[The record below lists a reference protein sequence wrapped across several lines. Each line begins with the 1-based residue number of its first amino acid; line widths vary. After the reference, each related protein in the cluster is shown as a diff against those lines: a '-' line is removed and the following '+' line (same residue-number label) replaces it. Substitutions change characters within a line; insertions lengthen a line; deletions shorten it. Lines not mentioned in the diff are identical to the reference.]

1 MINTITIT
9 NHLNESIT
17 INMRNPE
24 ESSGF
29 FVRYVDGL
37 GPPKANVEM
46 TEMALMDGAY
56 YNSARATSR
65 NIVMALGFYEYYDRA
80 SVDPP
85 EPPGFSGV
93 TGLTETTT
101 FHSIEEIRQKTYKYF
116 PLKKRI
122 KVSIETDNRTCE
134 VYGYV
139 ESNDPDIFSK
149 GEGTI
154 ISIRCPNSYFV
165 SPEIDI
171 TEFATIDPNFEFPFS
186 NESTTLKLLE
196 FSIIS
201 GYTTQ
206 NIYNSGDTEVG
217 MIMRLHAIGDVEN
230 PEIFKL
236 EPEPVES
243 IKINSAT
250 LVALTGTGI
259 HLGDDIIISTVKG
272 NKYVY
277 LLRDGDYHNILN
289 CIDMHPDWIQLSRG
303 DNIFTYTAD
312 SGLLNLQFTIE
323 SQVTYEGI

>member
-29 FVRYVDGL
+29 FVRYIDGL

-65 NIVMALGFYEYYDRA
+65 NIVMGLGFNDYHEISLAPVQSSEDVYTIY
-80 SVDPP
+80 
-85 EPPGFSGV
+85 
-93 TGLTETTT
+93 
-101 FHSIEEIRQKTYKYF
+101 HSIEEIRQKSYKYF
-116 PLKKRI
+116 PLKQRI
-122 KVSIETDNRTCE
+122 KLSFVADNRVCE
-134 VYGYV
+134 IYGYV

-149 GEGTI
+149 TEGTV
-154 ISIRCPNSYFV
+154 ISIRCPNSYFL

-171 TEFATIDPNFEFPFS
+171 TEFATVEPRFEFPFS

-196 FSIIS
+196 FSEIS

-217 MIMRLHAIGDVEN
+217 MVMRLHAIGDVEN

-236 EPEPVES
+236 EPLPTES

-250 LVALTGTGI
+250 LIALTGYGI
-259 HLGDDIIISTVKG
+259 HVGDDIIISTVKG
-272 NKYVY
+272 NKYVR
-277 LLRDGDYHNILN
+277 LLRDGNYINILN

-323 SQVTYEGI
+323 SQISYEGI

>member
-56 YNSARATSR
+56 YNSARTISR

-80 SVDPP
+80 TADPP
-85 EPPGFSGV
+85 SDPGI
-93 TGLTETTT
+93 TGLTESTT
-101 FHSIEEIRQKTYKYF
+101 FHSIEEIRQKSYKYF
-116 PLKKRI
+116 PLKQRI
-122 KVSIETDNRTCE
+122 KLSFETENRTCE

-139 ESNDPDIFSK
+139 ESNEPDIFSK
-149 GEGTI
+149 SEGTI

-171 TEFATIDPNFEFPFS
+171 TEFATIDPAFEFPFS

-217 MIMRLHAIGDVEN
+217 MVMRLHAVGDVEN

-243 IKINSAT
+243 IKINSTT
-250 LVALTGTGI
+250 LIALTGQGI
-259 HLGDDIIISTVKG
+259 HNGDDIIISTVKG

-323 SQVTYEGI
+323 SQISYEGI